1 MIGVIGYM
9 GFEIKRKPREQLEQ
23 VIKEQFGTLM
33 RPFPKNEEAYN
44 LYLLLRE
51 THINYL
57 LAAIDEYVTEC
68 LKDKEALKND
78 N

>member
-1 MIGVIGYM
+1 M
-9 GFEIKRKPREQLEQ
+9 GFEIKREPREQLEQ

-33 RPFPKNEEAYN
+33 RPMPQTQEAYN

-57 LAAIDEYVTEC
+57 LAAIDEYVKEV
-68 LKDKEALKND
+68 LKEKEAIKND